1 MGNRRRSD
9 LPPPVEAGD
18 DPVNRELEQRALA
31 WIETY
36 WNAHHLVRT
45 RDWVLELEPDASEA
59 LQLAALTHDMERHF
73 PGGPELDMSRQ
84 PPDDEGYNRAHSERS
99 ARIVAEF
106 LREQGADPELVRDV
120 ARLVRAHEF
129 GGWGEADVLQ
139 AADSIAWLE
148 TNQGV
153 ARRWVRDGRCDPE
166 WAREK
171 HRWSFERIRLEAAR
185 ELARSYYEDAL
196 ASV

>member
-1 MGNRRRSD
+1 MGDRGRRD

-18 DPVNRELEQRALA
+18 DPVNRELEQRVLA
-31 WIETY
+31 WIEPY

-120 ARLVRAHEF
+120 ARLVHQALPEF
-129 GGWGEADVLQ
+129 GLVGWPKTSGSRGIHINVRIE
-139 AADSIAWLE
+139 
-148 TNQGV
+148 
-153 ARRWVRDGRCDPE
+153 RRWGYP
-166 WAREK
+166 
-171 HRWSFERIRLEAAR
+171 
-185 ELARSYYEDAL
+185 
-196 ASV
+196 

>member
-1 MGNRRRSD
+1 
-9 LPPPVEAGD
+9 
-18 DPVNRELEQRALA
+18 
-31 WIETY
+31 
-36 WNAHHLVRT
+36 
-45 RDWVLELEPDASEA
+45 
-59 LQLAALTHDMERHF
+59 
-73 PGGPELDMSRQ
+73 
-84 PPDDEGYNRAHSERS
+84 
-99 ARIVAEF
+99 
-106 LREQGADPELVRDV
+106 VRDV

-171 HRWSFERIRLEAAR
+171 HRWSFERIRLEEAR